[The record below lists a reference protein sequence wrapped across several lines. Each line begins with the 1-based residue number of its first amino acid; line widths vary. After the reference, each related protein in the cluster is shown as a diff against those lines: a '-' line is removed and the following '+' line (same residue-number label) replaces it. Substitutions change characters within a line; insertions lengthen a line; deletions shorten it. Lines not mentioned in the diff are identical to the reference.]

1 MAARKGSENLI
12 PANRRSKDEA
22 RRIGAKG
29 GIASG
34 ITRNKQKTVKA
45 LLGSMLNNKIEVD
58 ERFKELYDVFNV
70 KTLNGKSTTME
81 LLIASLLYKGVT
93 GDIQAIKY
101 IMEMTG
107 EDPNIKI
114 KLEELTLKRKALE
127 KEAVDTAKLH
137 NILKAIENIE

>member
-1 MAARKGSENLI
+1 LAARKGSENLI